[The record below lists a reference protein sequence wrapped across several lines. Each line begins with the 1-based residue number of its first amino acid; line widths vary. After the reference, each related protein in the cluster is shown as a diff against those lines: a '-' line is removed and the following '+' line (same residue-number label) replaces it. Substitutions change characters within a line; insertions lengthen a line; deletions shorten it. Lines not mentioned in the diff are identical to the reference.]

1 MLRHRHGV
9 GYPVRRSDNYAGEI
23 THCLSGRGRQ
33 MHRSLHAH
41 SDESSDEAEDGSDDA
56 ADTDKLLEVATCSCI
71 AIDLAT
77 C

>member
-1 MLRHRHGV
+1 
-9 GYPVRRSDNYAGEI
+9 
-23 THCLSGRGRQ
+23 

-71 AIDLAT
+71 AISTAT
-77 C
+77 TIEANNDCDVLT